1 MILFVLSSSNAL
13 KIYYNLAY
21 TNVCKI
27 CMILY
32 VDLKKIKMV
41 EMNCQ
46 MIRNVITQVLFGA
59 IKNTGGD
66 E

>member
-1 MILFVLSSSNAL
+1 MLL
-13 KIYYNLAY
+13 KRY
-21 TNVCKI
+21 
-27 CMILY
+27 CMLI
-32 VDLKKIKMV
+32 LKKMKMF